1 MPPMLL
7 MLLMLWVAWVSH
19 HHRTLH
25 EDGYTMVTHESPS
38 LRSPS

>member
-7 MLLMLWVAWVSH
+7 MLLMLGAWVSH
-19 HHRTLH
+19 HHRSLD